1 MLRRFCVK
9 QIESEV
15 IDAEFYIDSGEP
27 NGDKPKGEPD
37 LEIIPLETIIM
48 DTLCMKSYDNLHKEI

>member
-1 MLRRFCVK
+1 MK